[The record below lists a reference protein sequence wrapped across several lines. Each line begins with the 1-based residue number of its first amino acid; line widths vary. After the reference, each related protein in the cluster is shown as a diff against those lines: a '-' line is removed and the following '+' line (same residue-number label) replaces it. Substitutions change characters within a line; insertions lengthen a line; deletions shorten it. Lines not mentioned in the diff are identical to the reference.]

1 MASPEGEAPSP
12 EGEAPSPEGEAP
24 SHEGRSP
31 RRVFVFNGD
40 ADGLCAQHI
49 LFLELGAPSLRVTGL
64 KREIELLAR
73 LPSGTGGDVH
83 AMDISLRRNLA
94 ALAPLLALS
103 NVKVTW
109 YDHHEPGEPPAHPSL
124 ELHVNQAPETCTSA
138 IVNAVYGHRH
148 PLWAAMA
155 AFGDNLPDT
164 AVALATAGGA
174 SSHEAQALRRAGT
187 LLNYNAYGEL
197 PGDQLFPAADLAQRM
212 EAFPSALDFC
222 WEAAVFG
229 PLSAQFEADLEGFR
243 SLAPLVDRPGAKAYA
258 LPDAPFARR
267 YAATWANELA
277 LERPDEAL
285 AVLHGLS
292 GGGYRVSL
300 RSPRNGGPPA
310 SDLAREFGGGGR
322 KLAAGIDALPQG
334 DLELFLNRF
343 SEFFRHN
350 S

>member
-12 EGEAPSPEGEAP
+12 EGLALSPGSEAL
-24 SHEGRSP
+24 P
-31 RRVFVFNGD
+31 RIFVFNGD

-49 LFLELGAPSLRVTGL
+49 LFLELGAPALRITGL

-73 LPSGTGGDVH
+73 LPADTAGHVH
-83 AMDISLRRNLA
+83 ALDISLRRNLA
-94 ALAPLLALS
+94 ALPPLLARG

-109 YDHHEPGEPPAHPSL
+109 YDHHEPGDPPAHSAL
-124 ELHVNQAPETCTSA
+124 QLHVNQAPETCTTA

-164 AVALATAGGA
+164 AIALATAAGA
-174 SSHEAQALRRAGT
+174 SSHEAQLLRRAGT
-187 LLNYNAYGEL
+187 LLNYNAYGER
-197 PGDQLFPAADLAQRM
+197 PGDQLFPAADLALRM
-212 EAFPSALDFC
+212 EPFASALDFC

-243 SLAPLVDRPGAKAYA
+243 SLEPLADLPGAKAYA

-285 AVLHGLS
+285 AVLHGLAE
-292 GGGYRVSL
+292 GGYRVSL
-300 RSPRNGGPPA
+300 RSPRRGGRPA
-310 SDLAREFGGGGR
+310 SELAGEFGGGGR
-322 KLAAGIDALPQG
+322 KLAAGIDALPEAG
-334 DLELFLNRF
+334 LEAFLKRF
-343 SEFFRHN
+343 AEFYGATG
-350 S
+350 SPS

>member
-1 MASPEGEAPSP
+1 MASTEGEGASP
-12 EGEAPSPEGEAP
+12 KGEAL
-24 SHEGRSP
+24 

-49 LFLELGAPSLRVTGL
+49 LFLESGPPSSRITGL

-73 LPSGTGGDVH
+73 VPPGFAGEVH
-83 AMDISLRRNLA
+83 ALDISLRRNLP
-94 ALAPLLALS
+94 ALAPLLAQG

-109 YDHHEPGEPPAHPSL
+109 YDHHEPGDPPAHPSL
-124 ELHVNQAPETCTSA
+124 ELHVNQAPETCTAA
-138 IVNAVYGHRH
+138 IVNAVRGHRH

-187 LLNYNAYGEL
+187 LLNYNAYGER
-197 PGDQLFPAADLAQRM
+197 PGDQLFPAAGLAVRM
-212 EAFPSALDFC
+212 EPYASALDFC
-222 WEAAVFG
+222 WEASVFA

-243 SLAPLVDRPGAKAYA
+243 SLAPVVDRPGAKAYA

-285 AVLHGLS
+285 AVLHGLAE
-292 GGGYRVSL
+292 GGYRVSL
-300 RSPRNGGPPA
+300 RSPRDGGRPA

-322 KLAAGIDALPQG
+322 KLAAGIDALPAG
-334 DLELFLNRF
+334 DLERF
-343 SEFFRHN
+343 ADRFAEYFRREP
-350 S
+350 